1 MDLKLVGKR
10 ALVTGS
16 SSGIGKA
23 IAAALAAEG
32 ALVVVHGRDR
42 TRVEATAF
50 EIARSGGAAPIAVGD
65 LATDD
70 APPLWPARASPRSAA
85 STFS

>member
-1 MDLKLVGKR
+1 MDLTLGGKR

-23 IAAALAAEG
+23 IAAGLAAEG
-32 ALVVVHGRDR
+32 AIVVVHGRDR
-42 TRVEATAF
+42 ARVEATAL
-50 EIARSGGAAPIAVGD
+50 EIARKAARRQSP
-65 LATDD
+65 LATWRPTM
-70 APPLWPARASPRSAA
+70 APPLWPGRASPRSAG